1 MSHLENFAK
10 DESGMTAIE
19 YAFIAALI
27 SLAIFGGL
35 ATVGSTVDDAFERF
49 ARELNDAQSAL

>member
-19 YAFIAALI
+19 YAFIAAFI

-35 ATVGSTVDDAFERF
+35 ATVGSTVDDAFELF